1 MRYRLVN
8 ENSSIDIFHLRTV
21 QDPIMLIRKSHTGT
35 TAVGSGMSLLM
46 VVTFHN
52 CPSAKAHKCM
62 LRCSA
67 LSFIFQIRSFFIEI
81 SFVFPKLRQISVHND
96 HAHKEP
102 FVYFIFWAKWV
113 KFLDFLWPLL
123 WSSIHSHWF
132 CVYLFYDE
140 CNRVKYAFR
149 SLQTPKA
156 HVYKDFLS
164 EIGLK
169 VIKCNVS
176 NSAPR
181 EDAY

>member
-1 MRYRLVN
+1 M
-8 ENSSIDIFHLRTV
+8 
-21 QDPIMLIRKSHTGT
+21 GT
-35 TAVGSGMSLLM
+35 TTNGSRMSLLM

-52 CPSAKAHKCM
+52 CPSVKAHKRV

-67 LSFIFQIRSFFIEI
+67 PSFIFQIRSFFIEI
-81 SFVFPKLRQISVHND
+81 SFVFPKLRQISVHKY
-96 HAHKEP
+96 HAHKNHLYIS
-102 FVYFIFWAKWV
+102 FF
-113 KFLDFLWPLL
+113 FLELNELNFQISYDLCCEVL
-123 WSSIHSHWF
+123 SIPTDSV
-132 CVYLFYDE
+132 CLCFYDG